1 MGILKFFKKK
11 PKYDITHNPWTD
23 IEHEHDWLPVMNGAE
38 ENCGLCMVR
47 RKVEN
52 PQRKVT
58 L

>member
-1 MGILKFFKKK
+1 MSMKILNKLFKRK

-47 RKVEN
+47 RKV
-52 PQRKVT
+52 KKG
-58 L
+58 